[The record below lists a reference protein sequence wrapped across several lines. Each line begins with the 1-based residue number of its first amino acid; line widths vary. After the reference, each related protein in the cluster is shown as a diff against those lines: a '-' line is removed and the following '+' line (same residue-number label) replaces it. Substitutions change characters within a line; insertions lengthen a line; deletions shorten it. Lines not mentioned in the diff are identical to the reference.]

1 MHPKSEPRDENESA
15 PSRGLRSPPSGGH
28 YSGVVNVPFLELK
41 PTYDELR
48 AEVDAAYR
56 RVMDSGWYI
65 FGPEITAFEGEYAA
79 SVGVHHAIAVA
90 NGLEALQLVLMAA
103 RVGPGDE
110 VIVPSHTYI
119 ATWLAVTHVGA
130 TIVPCEPDERT
141 WNIDP
146 KRVASLITPR
156 TRCILPVHLYG
167 QTADVAA
174 LRALA
179 DPRDILVLE
188 DAAQSQGATAHGI
201 ASGAL
206 GHAAGVSFYPSKNL
220 GAFGDAGA
228 VTTSDP
234 ALADRVRTLR
244 NYGSRERYHHEM
256 PGLNSRL
263 SELQCAF
270 LRAKLPRLNTWNAR
284 RRAFAA
290 IYRER
295 LAAVPDLVLPEIAP
309 WADPVWHLFVVRTSR
324 REALRAFLAARGIAT
339 QIHYPIPPH
348 RSGAY
353 ASLGWK
359 PGAFPLAERLAEEVL
374 SLPIGPHH
382 REDQIH
388 AVCDAVRAFY
398 GV

>member
-1 MHPKSEPRDENESA
+1 MH
-15 PSRGLRSPPSGGH
+15 
-28 YSGVVNVPFLELK
+28 VPFLELK
-41 PTYDELR
+41 PAYDELR
-48 AEVDAAYR
+48 TDVDAAYR

-65 FGPEITAFEGEYAA
+65 FGREIEAFEQEYAA
-79 SVGVHHAIAVA
+79 SIGARHAIAVA

-103 RVGPGDE
+103 RIGPGDE

-119 ATWLAVTHVGA
+119 ATWLAVSHVGA
-130 TIVPCEPDERT
+130 TLVPCEPDERT
-141 WNIDP
+141 WNLDAN
-146 KRVASLITPR
+146 RVASLITPR

-174 LRALA
+174 LREIA
-179 DPRDILVLE
+179 DPRGILVLE
-188 DAAQSQGATAHGI
+188 DAAQSHGATARGI

-234 ALADRVRTLR
+234 ALAERVRTLR
-244 NYGSRERYHHEM
+244 NYGSRERYHHEE

-270 LRAKLPRLNTWNAR
+270 LRAKLPRLALWNER
-284 RRAFAA
+284 RRRLAA

-295 LAAVPDLVLPEIAP
+295 LDGIGDLALPHIEP
-309 WADPVWHLFVVRTSR
+309 WAEPVWHLFVVRTSR
-324 REALRAFLAARGIAT
+324 REALRAHLGERGIAT

-353 ASLGWK
+353 AALGW
-359 PGAFPLAERLAEEVL
+359 GEGCFPLAERLAREVL

-388 AVCDAVRAFY
+388 AVCDEVRAFF
-398 GV
+398 GA